1 MDFYID
7 RQPGLSCTFRFPAL
21 DQVARLAHQ
30 SDGYTL
36 RLEGGTIPAPFDV
49 CIGAS
54 LEEVDGLLYFTYGT
68 PLGFLAA
75 LDGKFDL

>member
-1 MDFYID
+1 MVFDMDN
-7 RQPGLSCTFRFPAL
+7 QPDSSREFRFSAL
-21 DQVARLAHQ
+21 GQVARLTHWTG
-30 SDGYTL
+30 GYAL
-36 RLEGGTIPAPFDV
+36 QLEGGSIAAPFDV

-54 LEEVDGLLYFTYGT
+54 LNEVSALLYFIYGI